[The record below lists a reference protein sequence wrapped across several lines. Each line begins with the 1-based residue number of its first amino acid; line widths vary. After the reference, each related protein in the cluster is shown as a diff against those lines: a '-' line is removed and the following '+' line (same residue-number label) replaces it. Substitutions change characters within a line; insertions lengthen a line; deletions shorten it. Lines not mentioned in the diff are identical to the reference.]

1 MTFVGD
7 TEGRS
12 WHRLI
17 ARWFQLVLV
26 GLIGYGAVAGHSGL
40 LVNGVLALL
49 VVFLPAFLE
58 WRYDH
63 TVDPRLSVWISVAA
77 VIHVVGFLGPYEAQS
92 GLWSWYDQVA
102 HAISAAFVTGVGY
115 ALIVALDRSST
126 RVRFPD
132 EFRFVFTL
140 CFILA
145 FGVTWEIVEFAA
157 GGLVSIVGGK
167 PPLVQ
172 YGIDDIVFDLAF
184 NTLAA
189 ILVVIWGTG
198 YFREIT
204 AIFSHRIRGPE
215 NP

>member
-1 MTFVGD
+1 MTFVDGM
-7 TEGRS
+7 GGSSLHLRV
-12 WHRLI
+12 

-26 GLIGYGAVAGHSGL
+26 GLIGYGAIAGHTGL
-40 LVNGVLALL
+40 LVNGVLALP
-49 VVFLPAFLE
+49 VVFLPALLE

-63 TVDPRLSVWISVAA
+63 TVDPRLSVWITVAA
-77 VIHVVGFLGPYEAQS
+77 VIHVAGFLGPYEVQS

-102 HAISAAFVTGVGY
+102 HAVSASFVAGVGY

-126 RVRFPD
+126 RVSFPD

-145 FGVTWEIVEFAA
+145 FGVAWEIVEFAA
-157 GGLVSIVGGK
+157 GGLASMIGGQSA
-167 PPLVQ
+167 LVQ
-172 YGIDDIVFDLAF
+172 YGIDDTVFDLAF

-189 ILVVIWGTG
+189 VLVALRGTG
-198 YFREIT
+198 YFRDIT
-204 AIFSHRIRGPE
+204 TIFSHRILGPR